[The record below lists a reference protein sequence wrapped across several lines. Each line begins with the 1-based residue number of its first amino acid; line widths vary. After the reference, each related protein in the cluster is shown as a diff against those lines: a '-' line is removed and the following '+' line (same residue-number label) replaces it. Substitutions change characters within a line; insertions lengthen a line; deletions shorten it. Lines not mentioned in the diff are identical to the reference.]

1 MHLKLSEFDYC
12 FEPKNIKM
20 AKQSKKK
27 VATKRG
33 SVRKPKVL
41 ETITGSDAL
50 AIIKVLADRHKNI
63 AKEIESIAK
72 ELLSHVEIEEVA
84 TNVQTDLELLD
95 VEDVWDRSGATR
107 DGYVDPGEAAWEIFE
122 EALKPF
128 QDDMNKYKKL
138 SMLEEAQLTCQ
149 GVLKGIYNFD
159 KKSSTEYKE
168 WAVDAPGE
176 YFGLILDDWKKLFE
190 GQPPLSGMRE
200 FLHTH
205 CTDWAE
211 WAMKSLRSPKS

>member
-1 MHLKLSEFDYC
+1 
-12 FEPKNIKM
+12 M
-20 AKQSKKK
+20 AKQAKKK
-27 VATKRG
+27 VAAKRG
-33 SVRKPKVL
+33 SARKPKVL
-41 ETITGSDAL
+41 ESITGSDAL
-50 AIIKVLADRHKNI
+50 AILEVLADRHENI
-63 AKEIESIAK
+63 AKEIEAVAK
-72 ELLSHVEIEEVA
+72 ELLSHVEIEDVA

-128 QDDMNKYKKL
+128 RDDMDKYKKL
-138 SMLEEAQLTCQ
+138 SMLEEAQLICQ
-149 GVLKGIYNFD
+149 GLLKGIYNFD
-159 KKSSTEYKE
+159 KESSTEYKE

-176 YFGLILDDWKKLFE
+176 YFGLILDDWKKLFD

-205 CTDWAE
+205 TPDWAE
-211 WAMKSLRSPKS
+211 WAMKSLRSSKS